1 MVKYIL
7 KMEGIEKRFPGVHA
21 LKNVDFALEEGE
33 IRALIGK
40 NGAGKSTLIKV
51 ITGIYTPDSG
61 DMWINN
67 VKIGQITSAKM
78 YKMGI
83 EAIYQ
88 ENDFIPYFTVGQ
100 SIMLNNEFTK
110 FRGVLLDNVSIH
122 KKATNIMKSQMGIEI
137 DPYKLI
143 SELTVSER
151 QLVQIAK
158 CLVKKPKIIIFDEPT
173 APLLS
178 EEIETLFR
186 IIKTLKKSGVTI
198 IYISHR
204 LEEIFQIAD
213 SVTVMKD
220 GEKVIDLKLENTNE
234 DELIKYMTGKD
245 VELAISK
252 KSQKFEEEKDIFR
265 IENLSTNYLDN
276 INLKIYPNEILGV
289 FGAEGAGQEDL
300 ARAIFGLIKWNNGK
314 LFFKEDQ
321 IQIKGPFDAINYGIG
336 YVSRDR
342 RGEGLIQDFSVKEN
356 ITISNIK
363 EYTKL
368 FVINPKKERKIT
380 SKMIKELAIATP
392 DMNTIVKYLS
402 GGNQQKVAIS
412 RWLTHKL
419 KLIVLDYP
427 TMGIDV
433 QAKNELYKTIQNLAM
448 SDTAVLLITPEYEEI
463 NILCNRVIVM
473 KDGKVVK
480 EVSTKNLNES
490 KLLTYAI
497 GTN

>member
-1 MVKYIL
+1 MAKYIL
-7 KMEGIEKRFPGVHA
+7 KMEKIEKRFPGVHA
-21 LKNVDFALEEGE
+21 LKNVDFALREGE

-40 NGAGKSTLIKV
+40 NGAGKSTLIKI

-61 DMWINN
+61 DVWIDN

-88 ENDFIPYFTVGQ
+88 ENDFVPYFTVGQ

-110 FRGVLLDNVSIH
+110 LKGILLDNANIH
-122 KKATNIMKSQMGIEI
+122 KQATKIMKSQMGIEI
-137 DPYKLI
+137 DPYRLI

-158 CLVKKPKIIIFDEPT
+158 CLIKKPKIIIFDEPT

-178 EEIETLFR
+178 EEIDTLFK

-204 LEEIFQIAD
+204 LEEIFQITD

-234 DELIKYMTGKD
+234 NELLKYMTGED
-245 VELAISK
+245 VELAVTK
-252 KSQKFEEEKDIFR
+252 KSLKLEKEKSIFK
-265 IENLSTNYLDN
+265 IENLSTDYLEN
-276 INLKIYPNEILGV
+276 INLEIYPNEILGI

-300 ARAIFGLIKWNNGK
+300 ARAIFGLIKWNDGK

-321 IQIKGPFDAINYGIG
+321 IQIKGPFDSINYGIG

-363 EYTKL
+363 EFTKL
-368 FVINPKKERKIT
+368 FILNPKEERKIT
-380 SKMIKELAIATP
+380 SKMIKKLSIVTP

-402 GGNQQKVAIS
+402 GGNQQKVAIA

-427 TMGIDV
+427 TAGIDV
-433 QAKNELYKTIQNLAM
+433 QAKNELYKIIQNLAM
-448 SDTAVLLITPEYEEI
+448 SGTAVLLITPEYEEI
-463 NILCNRVIVM
+463 KVLCNRVIVM
-473 KDGKVVK
+473 KDGKATK
-480 EVSTKNLNES
+480 EVSTKNLNET
-490 KLLTYAI
+490 KLLAYAI